1 MKKEVVK
8 VLKKALKEKGI
19 DMKGIEI
26 ENLLEIPPNP
36 GLGDYSFPCFSLTE
50 KLKDNPSQIAIEL
63 REKIGDAPAT
73 DFEDVQTKGPY
84 LNFFMNRKSLARQV
98 VWDAI
103 LKRKDYGQS
112 KTGKGKRTMIEFS
125 SPNTNKPLHLGHLRN
140 LAIGESMSRI
150 SEFNGEKVIRANLN
164 NDRGIHICK
173 SMLAYQKYGK
183 EKTPD
188 DKKTKS
194 DHFVG
199 EFYTLFNKKKTKKLE
214 KEAQELLKKWEQ
226 GDRRTLMLWKVMNNW
241 ALEGFKQT
249 YKKFGIKHD
258 VTFFESKIW
267 KKGKEII
274 KEGLDKKLFT
284 KSKKGDIKIDL
295 KKEGLDEKILLRS
308 DKTSL
313 YITQDIALAKI
324 KFNKYK
330 LDKSIYVVGNEQEY
344 HFNVLFSILRKFGFE
359 NKEMIHLSYG
369 MVNLPEGRMKSREG
383 TIVDA
388 DDLIEKI
395 RLMAE
400 NELKKRKTSSTLDQ
414 SREKLSKTELKKRS
428 LVIALAAI
436 KYMLLK
442 VDARRNMLFNPKK
455 SISFEGNTGPYIL
468 YSYARASSIMKKAP
482 EQKKFKVYDL
492 EPKETELV
500 KKLSQFPE
508 IVFNAYKN
516 LNPSLIANYSYQ
528 LAQIFNEFYHAC
540 KVIGSEQE
548 AFRLALVQSFRQ
560 VLKNSLKLLGI
571 ETIEEM

>member
-1 MKKEVVK
+1 MKKAVVK

-36 GLGDYSFPCFSLTE
+36 ELGDYSFPCFSLAE

-63 REKIGDAPAT
+63 RGKIGDAPAT

-103 LKRKDYGQS
+103 LKKKDYGQS
-112 KTGKGKRTMIEFS
+112 KIGKGKRTMVEFS

-140 LAIGESMSRI
+140 LAIGESISRI

-164 NDRGIHICK
+164 NDRGIHISK

-188 DKKTKS
+188 DEKIKP

-199 EFYTLFNKKKTKKLE
+199 KFYTLFNKKKTKKLE
-214 KEAQELLKKWEQ
+214 KEAQEMLKKWEE
-226 GDRRTLMLWKVMNNW
+226 GDRRTLMLWKVMTNW
-241 ALEGFKQT
+241 ALRGFGQT
-249 YKKFGIKHD
+249 YKTFGIKHD

-267 KKGKEII
+267 KKGKDLI
-274 KEGLDKKLFT
+274 KEGLDKKIFT
-284 KSKKGDIKIDL
+284 KSKTKEIKINL
-295 KKEGLDEKILLRS
+295 KKEGLGEKVLLRG
-308 DKTSL
+308 DGTSL
-313 YITQDIALAKI
+313 YIVQDMALAKI
-324 KFNKYK
+324 KFDKYK
-330 LDKSIYVVGNEQEY
+330 LDRSIYVVGNEQAY
-344 HFNVLFSILRKFGFE
+344 HFNVLFSILNKLGFGT
-359 NKEMIHLSYG
+359 KEMIHLSYG

-383 TIVDA
+383 TVVDA
-388 DDLIEKI
+388 DDLIEKL

-400 NELKKRKTSSTLDQ
+400 KELKK
-414 SREKLSKTELKKRS
+414 REKLSKSELKKRS
-428 LVIALAAI
+428 LMIALAAI

-442 VDARRNMLFNPKK
+442 VDARRNVLFDPGK
-455 SISFEGNTGPYIL
+455 SINFEGDTGPYIL

-482 EQKKFKVYDL
+482 KEKKFKVYDL
-492 EPKETELV
+492 EPKEIELV

-508 IVFNAYKN
+508 IVFNAHKN
-516 LNPSLIANYSYQ
+516 LNPSIIANYSYQ
-528 LAQIFNEFYHAC
+528 LAQIFNEFYHTC

-548 AFRLALVQSFRQ
+548 TFRLALVQSFRQ

>member
-1 MKKEVVK
+1 MKKAVVK
-8 VLKKALKEKGI
+8 VLKKALKEKEVSLK
-19 DMKGIEI
+19 DKEI
-26 ENLLEIPPNP
+26 ERMIEIPPNP
-36 GLGDYSFPCFSLTE
+36 ELGDYSFPCFSLAE

-84 LNFFMNRKSLARQV
+84 INFFVNRKSLARQV

-103 LKRKDYGQS
+103 LKRKDYGQN
-112 KTGKGKRTMIEFS
+112 KVGKGKRTMVEFS

-140 LAIGESMSRI
+140 LAIGESVSRI
-150 SEFNGEKVIRANLN
+150 LEFNGEKVIRASLN
-164 NDRGIHICK
+164 NDRGIHISK
-173 SMLAYQKYGK
+173 SMLAYQKWGK
-183 EKTPD
+183 EKTPE
-188 DKKTKS
+188 DKKVKP

-226 GDRRTLMLWKVMNNW
+226 RDRRTLLLWKVMTNW
-241 ALEGFKQT
+241 ALKGFDQT

-258 VTFFESKIW
+258 VTFFESNLW
-267 KKGKEII
+267 KKGKDFI

-284 KSKKGDIKIDL
+284 KSKTKEVKINL
-295 KKEGLDEKILLRS
+295 KKEGLGEKVLLRG
-308 DKTSL
+308 DGTSL
-313 YITQDIALAKI
+313 YIVPDMALAKI
-324 KFNKYK
+324 KFDKYK
-330 LDKSIYVVGNEQEY
+330 LDRSIYVVGNEQEY
-344 HFNVLFSILRKFGFE
+344 HFNVLFSILNKLDFE
-359 NKEMIHLSYG
+359 NKGMIHLSYG
-369 MVNLPEGRMKSREG
+369 MVNLPEGKMKSREG

-388 DDLIEKI
+388 DDLIEKV

-400 NELKKRKTSSTLDQ
+400 KELKK
-414 SREKLSKTELKKRS
+414 REKLSKSELKKRS
-428 LVIALAAI
+428 LIITLAAI

-442 VDARRNMLFNPKK
+442 IDARKNMLFNPKE
-455 SISFEGNTGPYIL
+455 SINFEGNTGPYIL

-492 EPKETELV
+492 EPKETELI

-508 IVFNAYKN
+508 IVFDAYKN
-516 LNPSLIANYSYQ
+516 LNPSIIANYSYQ

-540 KVIGSEQE
+540 KVISSEQE

-571 ETIEEM
+571 ETLEEM

>member
-1 MKKEVVK
+1 MKKAVVK

-26 ENLLEIPPNP
+26 EDLLEIPPNP
-36 GLGDYSFPCFSLTE
+36 ELGDYSFPCFSLAE

-103 LKRKDYGQS
+103 LKKKDYGQN
-112 KTGKGKRTMIEFS
+112 KIGKGKRTMVEFS

-140 LAIGESMSRI
+140 LAIGESISRI
-150 SEFNGEKVIRANLN
+150 LEFNGNKVIRANLN
-164 NDRGIHICK
+164 NDRGIHISK

-183 EKTPD
+183 YKTPE
-188 DKKTKS
+188 DKKIKS

-241 ALEGFKQT
+241 ALNGFDQT

-267 KKGKEII
+267 KKGKDLI
-274 KEGLDKKLFT
+274 KEGLDKKIFT
-284 KSKKGDIKIDL
+284 KSKTKEIKINL
-295 KKEGLDEKILLRS
+295 EEEGLGEKVLLRG
-308 DKTSL
+308 DGTSL
-313 YITQDIALAKI
+313 YIVQDMALAKI

-330 LDKSIYVVGNEQEY
+330 LDQSIYVVGNEQEY
-344 HFNVLFSILRKFGFE
+344 HFNVLFSILNKLGFE
-359 NKEMIHLSYG
+359 NKEMIHLSHG
-369 MVNLPEGRMKSREG
+369 MVNLPEGKMKSREG
-383 TIVDA
+383 TVVDA

-400 NELKKRKTSSTLDQ
+400 KELKK
-414 SREKLSKTELKKRS
+414 REKLSKTELKKRS
-428 LVIALAAI
+428 LMIALAAI

-442 VDARRNMLFNPKK
+442 VDARRNVLFDPGK
-455 SISFEGNTGPYIL
+455 SINFEGNTGPYIL

-482 EQKKFKVYDL
+482 KEKKFKVYDL
-492 EPKETELV
+492 DETEVALV

-508 IVFNAYKN
+508 IVFSAYKN
-516 LNPSLIANYSYQ
+516 LNPSIIANYSYQ

-540 KVIGSEQE
+540 RVIGSEQE
-548 AFRLALVQSFRQ
+548 TFRLALVQSFRQ